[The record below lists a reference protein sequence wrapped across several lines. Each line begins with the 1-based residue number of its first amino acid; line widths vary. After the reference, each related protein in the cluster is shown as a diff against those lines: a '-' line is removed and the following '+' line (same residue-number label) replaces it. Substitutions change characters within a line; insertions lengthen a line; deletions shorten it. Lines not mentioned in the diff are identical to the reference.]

1 MTQRQEFKVLQKFD
15 DFEVRE
21 YDPCIIA
28 EVKNSGQYSN
38 ATSSAF
44 GSLFRYISKGNKN
57 STKIAMTAP
66 VIAAQNENS
75 DNKDQ
80 WSVSFVMPA
89 GSKLEQMPQ
98 PTDPQVRL
106 REIDNEKCVA
116 ISFRGRATE
125 ELANK
130 KINQL
135 RASALKQNIAL
146 SNETRICRF
155 DPPFKPGLLHY
166 NEIVIPVYLGN
177 K

>member
-1 MTQRQEFKVLQKFD
+1 MTQRQEFKVLQKYD
-15 DFEVRE
+15 DFELRE
-21 YDPCIIA
+21 YAPCVVA

-44 GSLFRYISKGNKN
+44 GSLFRYISKGNQA
-57 STKIAMTAP
+57 SEKIVMTAP
-66 VIAAQNENS
+66 VIAAQDQNS
-75 DNKDQ
+75 INQDQ

-89 GSKLEQMPQ
+89 GSKLQEMPQ
-98 PTDPQVRL
+98 PTDPHVKL
-106 REIDNEKCVA
+106 REINKEKCVS

-135 RASALKQNIAL
+135 RASAAKQNIAL

-166 NEIVIPVYLGN
+166 NEIVIPVL
-177 K
+177 

>member
-15 DFEVRE
+15 DFELRE
-21 YDPCIIA
+21 YAPCVIA
-28 EVKNSGQYSN
+28 EVKNSGQYSDV
-38 ATSSAF
+38 TSSAF

-66 VIAAQNENS
+66 VIAAQDENS
-75 DNKDQ
+75 AKQDQ

-89 GSKLEQMPQ
+89 GSKLQEMPQ
-98 PTDPQVRL
+98 PTDSHVKL
-106 REIDNEKCVA
+106 REINKEKCVA

-130 KINQL
+130 KIDQL
-135 RASALKQNIAL
+135 RASAAKQKIAL
-146 SNETRICRF
+146 SDETRICRF

-166 NEIVIPVYLGN
+166 NEIVIPVYLGE